1 MRLGMQSLVWFA
13 VAGGAAAFG
22 LSLLWSRYV
31 RRDPHA
37 VHAASGY
44 ALFAACMLLV
54 AVGAAVAGVV
64 SAGAGP

>member
-1 MRLGMQSLVWFA
+1 MQSLIWFA

-31 RRDPHA
+31 RRDPQA
-37 VHAASGY
+37 IRAASGY

-54 AVGAAVAGVV
+54 ALGAAVAGVV
-64 SAGAGP
+64 SSSSGP